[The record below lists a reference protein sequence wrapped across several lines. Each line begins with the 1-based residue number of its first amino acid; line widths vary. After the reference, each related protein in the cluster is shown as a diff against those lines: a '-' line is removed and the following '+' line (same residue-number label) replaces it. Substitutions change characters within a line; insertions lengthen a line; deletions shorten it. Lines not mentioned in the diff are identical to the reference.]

1 VLGDDIVIFDR
12 EVAEHYLKVM
22 EGYLDVKCNQ
32 SKSLIA
38 PSRPVI
44 EFAKRVSI
52 ADSEVSAFSWRMIR
66 SFDSLMGRA
75 CVAADI
81 VSRRHVKAPLR
92 AFRAIVGPQ

>member
-12 EVAEHYLKVM
+12 QVADLYIKIM

-52 ADSEVSAFSWRMIR
+52 ANQEVSAFS
-66 SFDSLMGRA
+66 
-75 CVAADI
+75 
-81 VSRRHVKAPLR
+81 
-92 AFRAIVGPQ
+92 